1 MGPLLRAAVLCA
13 MLLALTATAE
23 AHSSLKDILNIFK
36 PRSEKDYF
44 HNAFEGQQEQTIPRS
59 SDEPQLD
66 TVPVP
71 GGHDLMKVPMG
82 SPPTPAVLDTIVL
95 PVDKAAEFAGAWSM
109 ISENSGV
116 SAMHM
121 VIMRHDKAIMFD
133 TVTSISGARS
143 PAPRTARRTPLSLI
157 TTPARSGPSR
167 SVSLFHLYVRLGC
180 WWFPYSEQC
189 HDDCFSLAA
198 DHNGP
203 MLLVRRP
210 RRGRQP
216 GADRRL
222 LRRREGCAVP

>member
-23 AHSSLKDILNIFK
+23 AHSSLNGLKDILNIFK

-44 HNAFEGQQEQTIPRS
+44 HNAFEGQQEQTIPRA

-71 GGHDLMKVPMG
+71 GGHGLMKVPMG
-82 SPPTPAVLDTIVL
+82 SPPTPAALDTIVL

-133 TVTSISGARS
+133 TVT
-143 PAPRTARRTPLSLI
+143 T
-157 TTPARSGPSR
+157 GPSLMRLPENNCRLDLR
-167 SVSLFHLYVRLGC
+167 SKEPGAQDCSAHAVEFDYNTGAVRPLKVSFLISSLRSTWLPVVSLFGTT
-180 WWFPYSEQC
+180 
-189 HDDCFSLAA
+189 
-198 DHNGP
+198 
-203 MLLVRRP
+203 P
-210 RRGRQP
+210 R
-216 GADRRL
+216 
-222 LRRREGCAVP
+222 